1 MLKSFFKCS
10 CGYTFVELLL
20 AITILGIVV
29 SPFIALFSG
38 SYLAINNAGRHT
50 VAANLCRDRLE
61 SLKSSG
67 FDSVYE
73 LYINSDG
80 NAVIENDLLGH
91 SGFRR
96 STLIQP
102 YPVEHLINSNDNNL
116 PETELLL
123 IEVTVS
129 WSFREVIYEESVV
142 TLLGSW

>member
-1 MLKSFFKCS
+1 MKCT

-38 SYLAINNAGRHT
+38 SYSAINNAGRHT
-50 VAANLCRDRLE
+50 AAVNLCRDRLE

-73 LYINSDG
+73 LYLTGDG
-80 NAVIENDLLGH
+80 NAVIENDLPGH

-96 STLIQP
+96 STFIQP
-102 YPVEHLINSNDNNL
+102 YPVENLINTNDNNSSE
-116 PETELLL
+116 PDLLL

-129 WSFREVIYEESVV
+129 WPFRETVYEESVV